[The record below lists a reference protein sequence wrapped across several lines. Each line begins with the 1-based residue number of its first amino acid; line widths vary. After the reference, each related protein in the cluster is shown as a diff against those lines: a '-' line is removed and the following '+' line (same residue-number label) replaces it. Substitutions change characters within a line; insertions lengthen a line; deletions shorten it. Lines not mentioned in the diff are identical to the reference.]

1 MFNKDAEHIADATMD
16 FFITLWKNHGITF
29 DEAEIGMI
37 VESIKA
43 ATGRRAGREVEPTG
57 H

>member
-1 MFNKDAEHIADATMD
+1 MSTSDTYRIADATMD

-29 DEAEIGMI
+29 DETEIGMI

-43 ATGRRAGREVEPTG
+43 ATGRRAVREAESTS